1 MEQGPAAGF
10 FLSLEGPDG
19 SGKTTLA
26 RLVGRWLEERGYAT
40 VVTFE
45 PGATDFGRIARRLLL
60 EEKVAMT
67 PLTEA
72 LLLAA
77 DRAQHVEE
85 IIRPALAAGRIVISD
100 RYVDSSLVYQGYAGG
115 APVDAVR
122 RINEEATGKLYPDL
136 TVVLDVDPAVA
147 LARRGGGRD
156 RFEGRGLAFQ
166 QKLYEGFR
174 RLAAEEPDRIIVV
187 PNAGPPAHV
196 CQHIGELVLERLRG
210 RQPAPAPGRAR

>member
-1 MEQGPAAGF
+1 MEHGPARGF

-45 PGATDFGRIARRLLL
+45 PGATDFGRLARRLLL

-136 TVVLDVDPAVA
+136 TVVLDVDPETA
-147 LARRGGGRD
+147 LARRRRGKD
-156 RFEGRGLAFQ
+156 RFEGRGLEFQ
-166 QKLYEGFR
+166 RKLYEGFR
-174 RLAAEEPDRIIVV
+174 RLAAEEPDRITVV
-187 PNAGPPAHV
+187 PNAGPPQRV
-196 CQHIGELVLERLRG
+196 CHRIGELVLQRLG
-210 RQPAPAPGRAR
+210 AGQLAPVRGRAR

>member
-100 RYVDSSLVYQGYAGG
+100 RYIDSSLVYQGYAGG
-115 APVDAVR
+115 APVEAVR

-136 TVVLDVDPAVA
+136 TVLLDVDPETA
-147 LARRGGGRD
+147 LARRGRGKD

-166 QKLYEGFR
+166 RKLYEGFR
-174 RLAAEEPDRIIVV
+174 RLAAEEPDRIVTV
-187 PNAGPPAHV
+187 PNGGPPADA
-196 CQHIGELVLERLRG
+196 CQKIGELVLERLRS
-210 RQPAPAPGRAR
+210 RQGAPAPGRVR